1 MLAITTKEQ
10 TPTVS
15 GEKQNKQLIPLRRAE
30 VADIVKVL
38 SRGLT
43 ANGVVPSSA
52 DTGTLPYIAEGLKA
66 RYERMTLSD
75 LYNALI
81 ANIQGTLGEMYRCY
95 SLPIYIN
102 NIIFTYMCQLREKE
116 YEAHKAAQTEK
127 HRHEMERFETE
138 ERLTLCKWWLCVRHG
153 RKTPVSSFAVL
164 CVERRVLRL
173 TAQRLPCSYV
183 FSRDPAEAV
192 AMARN
197 AVEALMGDGI
207 TLGEWLAI
215 TPKTQNYGL

>member
-15 GEKQNKQLIPLRRAE
+15 GEKQKKHLIPLRCAE
-30 VADIVKVL
+30 VEDVAKVL
-38 SRGLT
+38 LRGLT

-66 RYERMTLSD
+66 RYGWLTLSD
-75 LYNALI
+75 LYEAFLSHI
-81 ANIQGTLGEMYRCY
+81 RGTLSEFYRY
-95 SLPIYIN
+95 NTLPIYVN
-102 NIIFTYMCQLREKE
+102 NIITSYVCQLREEE
-116 YEAHKAAQTEK
+116 YKAHKEAQAEK
-127 HRHEMERFETE
+127 HRREMDNFESE
-138 ERLTLCKWWLCVRHG
+138 ERRTLCDWWLCVRFG
-153 RKTPVSSFAVL
+153 RKTPVSSFAAL
-164 CVERRVLRL
+164 CVERRLLRL

-197 AVEALMGDGI
+197 AVETLMRDGI
-207 TLGEWLAI
+207 TLGEWLGI

>member
-10 TPTVS
+10 MPTVS
-15 GEKQNKQLIPLRRAE
+15 GEKQNKHLIPLRCAE
-30 VADIVKVL
+30 AADIVKVL

-66 RYERMTLSD
+66 RYGWLTLSS
-75 LYNALI
+75 LYDAFLSHI
-81 ANIQGTLGEMYRCY
+81 RGTLPDSYRY
-95 SLPIYIN
+95 STLPIYVT
-102 NIIFTYMCQLREKE
+102 NIITAYVSQLREKE

-127 HRHEMERFETE
+127 HRREMEQFESE
-138 ERLTLCKWWLCVRHG
+138 ERRTLCNWWLCVRHG
-153 RKTPVSSFAVL
+153 KQTPVSSFAVL

-192 AMARN
+192 AMARR
-197 AVEALMGDGI
+197 AVETLIRDGI
-207 TLGEWLAI
+207 TLGEWLGI
-215 TPKTQNYGL
+215 SPKTQNYGL

>member
-1 MLAITTKEQ
+1 MIAITTKEQ
-10 TPTVS
+10 MPTVS
-15 GEKQNKQLIPLRRAE
+15 GEKQNKHLIPLRCAE

-38 SRGLT
+38 SRGLA

-52 DTGTLPYIAEGLKA
+52 DTSALPYIAEGLKA

-81 ANIQGTLGEMYRCY
+81 ANVQGALGEMYRCY

-102 NIIFTYMCQLREKE
+102 NIIFSYMCQLREKE

-127 HRHEMERFETE
+127 NRREMEQFESE
-138 ERLTLCKWWLCVRHG
+138 ERRALCDWWLCVRFG

-164 CVERRVLRL
+164 CVERRLLRL
-173 TAQRLPCSYV
+173 TAQRLPCSCV

-197 AVEALMGDGI
+197 AVETLISDGI

-215 TPKTQNYGL
+215 APKTHNYGL

>member
-15 GEKQNKQLIPLRRAE
+15 GKKQNKHLIPLRRAE
-30 VADIVKVL
+30 VEDVTKVL
-38 SRGLT
+38 LRGLT

-52 DTGTLPYIAEGLKA
+52 DAGALPYIAEGLKA
-66 RYERMTLSD
+66 RYGWLTLSD
-75 LYNALI
+75 LYGAFV
-81 ANIQGTLGEMYRCY
+81 AHVRGTLSEFYRY
-95 SLPIYIN
+95 STLPIYIN
-102 NIIFTYMCQLREKE
+102 NIITSYVSQLREEE
-116 YEAHKAAQTEK
+116 YKAHKAAQAEK
-127 HRHEMERFETE
+127 HRREMDNFESE
-138 ERLTLCKWWLCVRHG
+138 ERRTLCNWWLCVRFG

-197 AVEALMGDGI
+197 AVEILMRDGI

>member
-1 MLAITTKEQ
+1 MIAITTKEQ

-15 GEKQNKQLIPLRRAE
+15 GEKQNKRLTPLRCAE
-30 VADIVKVL
+30 VADVVKVL
-38 SRGLT
+38 SKGLT

-52 DTGTLPYIAEGLKA
+52 DTGTLPYIAEGVKS
-66 RYERMTLSD
+66 RYGWLTLSD
-75 LYNALI
+75 LYDAFL
-81 ANIQGTLGEMYRCY
+81 ANIRGTLREFYLCRT
-95 SLPIYIN
+95 LPIYVN
-102 NIIFTYMCQLREKE
+102 NIVAAYVCLLREKE

-127 HRHEMERFETE
+127 HRREMEQVESE
-138 ERLTLCKWWLCVRHG
+138 ERRTLCNWWLCVRFG

-173 TAQRLPCSYV
+173 TSQRLPCSYV
-183 FSRDPAEAV
+183 FLRDPAEAV

-197 AVEALMGDGI
+197 AVETLMCDGI
-207 TLGEWLAI
+207 TLGEWLSI

>member
-1 MLAITTKEQ
+1 MLAISTKEQ
-10 TPTVS
+10 MPTVS
-15 GEKQNKQLIPLRRAE
+15 GEKQNKHIIPLRCAE

-52 DTGTLPYIAEGLKA
+52 DAGTLPYIAEGVKA
-66 RYERMTLSD
+66 RYGWLTLPS
-75 LYNALI
+75 LYEAFLSHIRGALPDCF
-81 ANIQGTLGEMYRCY
+81 RY
-95 SLPIYIN
+95 STLPIYVN
-102 NIIFTYMCQLREKE
+102 NIITSYVCQLREKE
-116 YEAHKAAQTEK
+116 YEEHKAVQAEK
-127 HRHEMERFETE
+127 HRREMEQFEAE
-138 ERLTLCKWWLCVRHG
+138 ERRTLCNWWLCVRHG
-153 RKTPVSSFAVL
+153 KQTPVSSFAVL
-164 CVERRVLRL
+164 CVERRLLRL

-197 AVEALMGDGI
+197 AVETLMRDGI
-207 TLGEWLAI
+207 TLGEWLGI

>member
-1 MLAITTKEQ
+1 MIAITTKEQ

-15 GEKQNKQLIPLRRAE
+15 GEKQNKHLIPLRCAE

-66 RYERMTLSD
+66 RYERMTLSG
-75 LYNALI
+75 LYKALV
-81 ANIQGTLGEMYRCY
+81 ANVQGTLGEMYRCY

-102 NIIFTYMCQLREKE
+102 NIIFSYMCQLREKE

-127 HRHEMERFETE
+127 HRREMEQFESD
-138 ERLTLCKWWLCVRHG
+138 ERRTLCNWWLCVRHG
-153 RKTPVSSFAVL
+153 KQTPVSSFAVL

-197 AVEALMGDGI
+197 AVETLIRDGI
-207 TLGEWLAI
+207 TLGEWLGI

>member
-1 MLAITTKEQ
+1 MIAITTKEQ

-30 VADIVKVL
+30 VEDVVKVV

-52 DTGTLPYIAEGLKA
+52 ETSTLPYIAEGLKA
-66 RYERMTLSD
+66 RYGWLTLSA
-75 LYNALI
+75 LYDAFLSHVR
-81 ANIQGTLGEMYRCY
+81 GTLPDSFRY
-95 SLPIYIN
+95 STLPIYVN
-102 NIIFTYMCQLREKE
+102 NIITSYVCQLREKE

-127 HRHEMERFETE
+127 HRREMGRFESE
-138 ERLTLCKWWLCVRHG
+138 ERRTLCNWWLCVRHG
-153 RKTPVSSFAVL
+153 KQTPVSSFAVL
-164 CVERRVLRL
+164 CVERRILRL

-183 FSRDPAEAV
+183 FSRDPAEAI
-192 AMARN
+192 AMSRR
-197 AVEALMGDGI
+197 AVETLLRDGI
-207 TLGEWLAI
+207 TLGEWLGI

>member
-15 GEKQNKQLIPLRRAE
+15 GEKQKKQLIPLRCAE
-30 VADIVKVL
+30 AADIVKVL
-38 SRGLT
+38 SRGLN

-66 RYERMTLSD
+66 RYGWLTLSA
-75 LYNALI
+75 LYDAFLSHI
-81 ANIQGTLGEMYRCY
+81 RGTLPDSYRY
-95 SLPIYIN
+95 STLPIYVN
-102 NIIFTYMCQLREKE
+102 NIITSYVCQLREKE

-127 HRHEMERFETE
+127 HRREMEQFESE
-138 ERLTLCKWWLCVRHG
+138 ERRTLCNWWLCVRHG
-153 RKTPVSSFAVL
+153 KQTPVSSFAVL

-192 AMARN
+192 AMARR
-197 AVEALMGDGI
+197 AVETLISDDI
-207 TLGEWLAI
+207 TLGEWLGI
-215 TPKTQNYGL
+215 SPKTQNYGL

>member
-15 GEKQNKQLIPLRRAE
+15 GEKQNKHLIPLRYAE
-30 VADIVKVL
+30 AEDVAKVL
-38 SRGLT
+38 LRGLS

-52 DTGTLPYIAEGLKA
+52 DTGTLPYIAEGLKV
-66 RYERMTLSD
+66 RYGWLTLSS
-75 LYNALI
+75 LYDAFLSHVR
-81 ANIQGTLGEMYRCY
+81 GTLPDCFRYNT
-95 SLPIYIN
+95 LPIYVS
-102 NIIFTYMCQLREKE
+102 NIITSYVCQLREEE
-116 YEAHKAAQTEK
+116 YKAHKAAQAEK
-127 HRHEMERFETE
+127 HRREMAQFEEE
-138 ERLTLCKWWLCVRHG
+138 ERRTLCNWWLCVRFG

-173 TAQRLPCSYV
+173 TTQRLPCSYV

-197 AVEALMGDGI
+197 AVESLISDDI
-207 TLGEWLAI
+207 TLGEWLGVM
-215 TPKTQNYGL
+215 PKTQNYGL

>member
-1 MLAITTKEQ
+1 MIAITTKEQ

-15 GEKQNKQLIPLRRAE
+15 GEKQNKHLIPLRCAE
-30 VADIVKVL
+30 VADVVKVL

-66 RYERMTLSD
+66 RYGWLTLSSLYDAFLAHVRGTLSD
-75 LYNALI
+75 SYRYN
-81 ANIQGTLGEMYRCY
+81 T
-95 SLPIYIN
+95 LPIYVN
-102 NIIFTYMCQLREKE
+102 NIITSYVCQLREKE

-127 HRHEMERFETE
+127 HRREMEQFEAE
-138 ERLTLCKWWLCVRHG
+138 ERRTLCNWWLCVRHG
-153 RKTPVSSFAVL
+153 KQTPVSSFAVL

-173 TAQRLPCSYV
+173 TAHRLPCSYV

-192 AMARN
+192 AMARR
-197 AVEALMGDGI
+197 AVESLISDGI
-207 TLGEWLAI
+207 TLGEWLGI
-215 TPKTQNYGL
+215 TPKAQNYGL

>member
-15 GEKQNKQLIPLRRAE
+15 GEKQNKRLTPLRCAE
-30 VADIVKVL
+30 VEDVVKVI
-38 SRGLT
+38 SSGLT
-43 ANGVVPSSA
+43 ANGVVPPTAEAGS
-52 DTGTLPYIAEGLKA
+52 LPYIAEGVKA
-66 RYERMTLSD
+66 RYGWLTLSD
-75 LYNALI
+75 LYEAFL
-81 ANIQGTLGEMYRCY
+81 ANIRGTLSEFYRCY
-95 SLPIYIN
+95 TLPIYIN
-102 NIIFTYMCQLREKE
+102 NIISSYVCQLREKE
-116 YEAHKAAQTEK
+116 YKAHKAAQAEK
-127 HRHEMERFETE
+127 HRREMEQFKAE
-138 ERLTLCKWWLCVRHG
+138 ERRTLCNWWLCVRHG
-153 RKTPVSSFAVL
+153 KQTPVSSFAVL

-197 AVEALMGDGI
+197 AVETLMRDGI
-207 TLGEWLAI
+207 TLGEWLSI

>member
-10 TPTVS
+10 TPTIS
-15 GEKQNKQLIPLRRAE
+15 GEKQNKRLTPLRCAE

-66 RYERMTLSD
+66 RYGWLTLFSLYDAFLAHIRGTLSD
-75 LYNALI
+75 CFRYN
-81 ANIQGTLGEMYRCY
+81 T
-95 SLPIYIN
+95 LPIYVN
-102 NIIFTYMCQLREKE
+102 NIITSYVCKLREKE
-116 YEAHKAAQTEK
+116 YEQYKAAQTEK
-127 HRHEMERFETE
+127 HRREMEQFETE
-138 ERLTLCKWWLCVRHG
+138 ERRTLCDWWLCVRFG

-173 TAQRLPCSYV
+173 TGQRLPCSYV
-183 FSRDPAEAV
+183 FSRDPAEAI
-192 AMARN
+192 ATARN
-197 AVEALMGDGI
+197 AVEALMGDGV
-207 TLGEWLAI
+207 TLGEWLGV

>member
-10 TPTVS
+10 TPTIS
-15 GEKQNKQLIPLRRAE
+15 GEKQNKHLIPLRRAE

-43 ANGVVPSSA
+43 ANGVVPSTA
-52 DTGTLPYIAEGLKA
+52 DAGTLPYIAEGLKA
-66 RYERMTLSD
+66 RYERLTLSD
-75 LYNALI
+75 LYNALV
-81 ANIQGTLGEMYRCY
+81 ANAQGTLGEMYRCY

-102 NIIFTYMCQLREKE
+102 NIIFSYMCQLREKE
-116 YEAHKAAQTEK
+116 YEAHKAAQAEK
-127 HRHEMERFETE
+127 HRREMEQFEVE
-138 ERLTLCKWWLCVRHG
+138 ERRTLCDWWLCVRFG

-173 TAQRLPCSYV
+173 TAQRLPCSCV
-183 FSRDPAEAV
+183 FFRDPAEAV

-197 AVEALMGDGI
+197 AVETLISDGI
-207 TLGEWLAI
+207 TFGEWLTFA
-215 TPKTQNYGL
+215 PKTHNYGL

>member
-15 GEKQNKQLIPLRRAE
+15 GKKQNKHLIPLRRAE
-30 VADIVKVL
+30 VEDVTKVL
-38 SRGLT
+38 LRGLT

-52 DTGTLPYIAEGLKA
+52 DAGALPYIAEGLKA
-66 RYERMTLSD
+66 RYGWLTLSD
-75 LYNALI
+75 LYGAFV
-81 ANIQGTLGEMYRCY
+81 AHVRGTLSEFYRY
-95 SLPIYIN
+95 STLPIYIN
-102 NIIFTYMCQLREKE
+102 NIITSYVSQLREEE
-116 YEAHKAAQTEK
+116 YKAHKAAQAEK
-127 HRHEMERFETE
+127 HRREMDNFESE
-138 ERLTLCKWWLCVRHG
+138 ERRTLCNWWLCVRHG
-153 RKTPVSSFAVL
+153 KQTPVSSFAVL
-164 CVERRVLRL
+164 CVERRLLRL

-197 AVEALMGDGI
+197 AVEILMRDGI

>member
-1 MLAITTKEQ
+1 MLAISTKEQ
-10 TPTVS
+10 MPTVS
-15 GEKQNKQLIPLRRAE
+15 GEKQNKHLIPLRCAE
-30 VADIVKVL
+30 VADVVKVL

-66 RYERMTLSD
+66 RYGWLTLSALYDAFLSHIRGTLSD
-75 LYNALI
+75 CFRYN
-81 ANIQGTLGEMYRCY
+81 TLPVYV
-95 SLPIYIN
+95 N
-102 NIIFTYMCQLREKE
+102 NIITSYVSQLREKE

-127 HRHEMERFETE
+127 HRREMEQFESE
-138 ERLTLCKWWLCVRHG
+138 ERRTLCNWWLCVRHG
-153 RKTPVSSFAVL
+153 RPTPTSSFAVL

-192 AMARN
+192 AMARR
-197 AVEALMGDGI
+197 AVESLIRDGI
-207 TLGEWLAI
+207 TLGEWLGI

>member
-15 GEKQNKQLIPLRRAE
+15 GEKQNKRLIPLWSAE
-30 VADIVKVL
+30 VVDIVKVL

-52 DTGTLPYIAEGLKA
+52 DTGTLPYIAEGLKT
-66 RYERMTLSD
+66 RYGWLTLYSLYDAFLSHVRGTLSD
-75 LYNALI
+75 YFRYN
-81 ANIQGTLGEMYRCY
+81 T
-95 SLPIYIN
+95 LPIYVN
-102 NIIFTYMCQLREKE
+102 NIITSYVCQLREEE
-116 YEAHKAAQTEK
+116 YNAHKAAQAEK
-127 HRHEMERFETE
+127 HRREMDNFESE
-138 ERLTLCKWWLCVRHG
+138 ERRTLCNWWLCVRFG

-183 FSRDPAEAV
+183 FFRDPAEAV

-197 AVEALMGDGI
+197 AVETLMRDGI
-207 TLGEWLAI
+207 TLGEWLGI
-215 TPKTQNYGL
+215 TPKTQNYGV

>member
-15 GEKQNKQLIPLRRAE
+15 SKKQNKHLIPLRCAE

-38 SRGLT
+38 LRGLT

-66 RYERMTLSD
+66 RYGWLTLSD
-75 LYNALI
+75 LFGAFV
-81 ANIQGTLGEMYRCY
+81 AHVRGTLSDYYRY
-95 SLPIYIN
+95 STLPIYVN
-102 NIIFTYMCQLREKE
+102 NIVASYVCQLREEE
-116 YEAHKAAQTEK
+116 YKAHKAAQAEK
-127 HRHEMERFETE
+127 HRRDMDNFETE
-138 ERLTLCKWWLCVRHG
+138 ERRTLCDWWLCVRHG
-153 RKTPVSSFAVL
+153 KQTPASSFAVL
-164 CVERRVLRL
+164 CVERSLLRL

-192 AMARN
+192 AMARR
-197 AVEALMGDGI
+197 AVESLISGGI
-207 TLGEWLAI
+207 TLGEWLGI